1 MRDKS
6 QANISDFLEDGRNAS
21 IGHNYV
27 AIMTHKIVIT
37 VFLLNSNTFMRH
49 VLH

>member
-6 QANISDFLEDGRNAS
+6 QANISDRLGDGRNAS

-37 VFLLNSNTFMRH
+37 VFLLNSNTFMGH